1 MRNLYLAL
9 LLPFLL
15 GGCSSEPSI
24 EQSQTQ
30 ESASFTIDE
39 AKTFFEDI
47 ILSNANSEIESCK
60 NVFAPGEFTPLWN
73 NAICSTEGGYYCIQ
87 VPINT
92 QYRFRAIR
100 SEFKNCNAQAY
111 GVDAEQRLILLKSRA
126 TNSLSMLIVTLIPD
140 RDYADSNKDRTTG
153 RTLSGRDKE
162 RFEGLV
168 LGHSVIR
175 GRLFSVEKYE
185 AGFRKKRVCFYNEH
199 EICAEEILAA
209 NEMLKNVSIL
219 KKAII
224 QTRDEYE
231 SPWEVCVCGGQG
243 CPACNGVGQDWGQ
256 NPKPGDNNPGSE
268 SGGGSGGGGDF
279 NPGSPDFGSGG
290 TTPPIDPTPTPGT
303 GHGTSYCA
311 SCGMKVSPDSSGYYD
326 CSNCGHATRI

>member
-1 MRNLYLAL
+1 MRNFYLAL

-185 AGFRKKRVCFYNEH
+185 AGFRKKRVCFYNGH
-199 EICAEEILAA
+199 EICAEKTLAA
-209 NEMLKNVSIL
+209 NEMLKNMRVF
-219 KKAII
+219 KCANAK
-224 QTRDEYE
+224 TRSDGE
-231 SPWEVCVCGGQG
+231 SCELCHNNGNSCPVCGGG
-243 CPACNGVGQDWGQ
+243 FGNNKSDS
-256 NPKPGDNNPGSE
+256 DTDYNPGGSS
-268 SGGGSGGGGDF
+268 SGDGGK
-279 NPGSPDFGSGG
+279 
-290 TTPPIDPTPTPGT
+290 DPTPETVTDPRPDTPCCT
-303 GHGTSYCA
+303 
-311 SCGMKVSPDSSGYYD
+311 SCGMKVSPDSSGDYY

>member
-1 MRNLYLAL
+1 MRNFYLAL

-153 RTLSGRDKE
+153 RTLSGRDRE

-185 AGFRKKRVCFYNEH
+185 AGFRKKRVCFYNGH
-199 EICAEEILAA
+199 EICTEKTLAA
-209 NEMLKNVSIL
+209 NEMLKNMLVF
-219 KKAII
+219 KCANAK
-224 QTRDEYE
+224 TRSDGE
-231 SPWEVCVCGGQG
+231 ST
-243 CPACNGVGQDWGQ
+243 CPICNGNSSHCSACAGGGPSVPGPDE
-256 NPKPGDNNPGSE
+256 NPEEENGS
-268 SGGGSGGGGDF
+268 GSGGGGGY
-279 NPGSPDFGSGG
+279 NPGGSDSGSDDI
-290 TTPPIDPTPTPGT
+290 TLPPSTDYGVF
-303 GHGTSYCA
+303 C
-311 SCGMKVSPDSSGYYD
+311 SCGAMIGRRDPNAEPQSYY
-326 CSNCGHATRI
+326 CPFCKKHFFQ